1 MELFKFYDFRFTL
14 GNIIDVL
21 LVAGI
26 THQLYRLLKGSLAF
40 NMLIGLVTIYLF
52 WIIVRLFEMPLL
64 ETILGEFTKV
74 GFIAILIVF
83 QQEIRKF
90 LLLIGKGT
98 FGNENKSILRFL
110 PWNWKIEKSFNTNFE
125 DIVDA
130 CETLAQGKTGA
141 LIVFPKTSEM
151 KFIGASGEWIDANIS
166 KRLIITIFNK
176 KSPLH
181 DGALIIANSKIKAA
195 NAVLPLSD
203 NPDAHNK
210 YGLRHLAAIGI
221 TEQTDAIALVVSEE
235 KGTVAIA
242 KAGKM
247 LEGMSSEKMVVFLNK
262 EFAGEM
268 VRVNKSATS

>member
-14 GNIIDVL
+14 VNIIDVL

-26 THQLYRLLKGSLAF
+26 IHQLYRLLKGSLAF

-52 WIIVRLFEMPLL
+52 WVIVRLFEMPLL

-130 CETLAQGKTGA
+130 CETLSQSKTGA

-203 NPDAHNK
+203 NPDAQNK

-235 KGTVAIA
+235 KGTMAIA
-242 KAGKM
+242 KEGKM
-247 LEGMSSEKMVVFLNK
+247 LEGMSSEKMVAFLNK

-268 VRVNKSATS
+268 VRVNKSAAS

>member
-125 DIVDA
+125 
-130 CETLAQGKTGA
+130 
-141 LIVFPKTSEM
+141 
-151 KFIGASGEWIDANIS
+151 
-166 KRLIITIFNK
+166 
-176 KSPLH
+176 
-181 DGALIIANSKIKAA
+181 
-195 NAVLPLSD
+195 
-203 NPDAHNK
+203 
-210 YGLRHLAAIGI
+210 
-221 TEQTDAIALVVSEE
+221 
-235 KGTVAIA
+235 
-242 KAGKM
+242 
-247 LEGMSSEKMVVFLNK
+247 
-262 EFAGEM
+262 
-268 VRVNKSATS
+268 

>member
-14 GNIIDVL
+14 VNIIDVL

-26 THQLYRLLKGSLAF
+26 IHQLYRLLKGSLAF

-52 WIIVRLFEMPLL
+52 WVIVRLFEMPLL

-130 CETLAQGKTGA
+130 CETLAQSKTGA

-166 KRLIITIFNK
+166 KRLIISIFNK

-203 NPDAHNK
+203 NPDAQNK

-235 KGTVAIA
+235 KGTMAIA
-242 KAGKM
+242 KEGKM
-247 LEGMSSEKMVVFLNK
+247 LEGMSSEKMVALLNK

-268 VRVNKSATS
+268 VRVNKSAAS

>member
-14 GNIIDVL
+14 VNIIDVL

-26 THQLYRLLKGSLAF
+26 IHQLYRLLKGSLAF

-52 WIIVRLFEMPLL
+52 WVIVRLFEMPLL

-130 CETLAQGKTGA
+130 CETLSQSKTGA

-203 NPDAHNK
+203 NPDAQNK

-235 KGTVAIA
+235 KGTMAIA
-242 KAGKM
+242 KEGKM
-247 LEGMSSEKMVVFLNK
+247 LEGMSSEKMVALLNK

-268 VRVNKSATS
+268 VRVNKSAAS